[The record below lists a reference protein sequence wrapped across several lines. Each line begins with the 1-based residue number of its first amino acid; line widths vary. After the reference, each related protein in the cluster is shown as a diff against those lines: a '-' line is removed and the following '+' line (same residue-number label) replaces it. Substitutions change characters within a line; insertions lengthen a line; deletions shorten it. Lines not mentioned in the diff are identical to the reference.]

1 MEGVLNKTAK
11 PNDKANLNP
20 VKSGQLNPQEK
31 TTGNKNLKIQEIRA
45 VRLRR
50 IRERSKIMISYLH
63 KCIFSGSQKF

>member
-1 MEGVLNKTAK
+1 LQTLSNQPIIEGVLNKTAK

-45 VRLRR
+45 VRLWAD
-50 IRERSKIMISYLH
+50 KGAV
-63 KCIFSGSQKF
+63 KNNDFVPP

>member
-1 MEGVLNKTAK
+1 LLIPAFLNKPQGVLNKTAK

-45 VRLRR
+45 VRLWAD
-50 IRERSKIMISYLH
+50 KGAV
-63 KCIFSGSQKF
+63 KNNDFVPP